1 MTITDQT
8 RSLPLGRGL
17 GERAIRFLITDYDFP
32 DVDAEIAQLRDAG
45 HDVRVAQCRTEDDL
59 VREAAA
65 CDGVLAQYVPV
76 GRKLFEA
83 RPEVRIVSRFG
94 AGFDT
99 VDTEEARRHGVWVAN
114 SPDYGVGEVA
124 THALGM
130 ALALVRHIPFYDRDV
145 RAGRWHYLSAG
156 ELRRP
161 STLTLGILGLGRIG
175 KRMAALSQPVF
186 GRIVACDPYLA
197 DADFPPYVGRVALE
211 ALWRESDLVSLHVP
225 LTPETRGIAG
235 HEAFAAMKPGSWL
248 VNTARGP
255 VADLAALLAALDSG
269 RLEAAALDVLPNEPP
284 VADHAVLRHPRVLLT
299 PHAAF
304 YSRQG
309 ERELRR
315 KAAQNLVDWART
327 GKPTYV
333 VVEGRS

>member
-1 MTITDQT
+1 M
-8 RSLPLGRGL
+8 
-17 GERAIRFLITDYDFP
+17 RFLISDYDFP
-32 DVDAEIAQLRDAG
+32 DVDLETAQLRAAG
-45 HDVRVAQCRTEDDL
+45 HEVKVARCRTEDEL
-59 VREAAA
+59 VREAAG
-65 CDGVLAQYVPV
+65 CDGILTQYVPI
-76 GRKLFEA
+76 GRKLFDA

-99 VDTEEARRHGVWVAN
+99 VDTEEAARHGVWVAN

-161 STLTLGILGLGRIG
+161 AGLTLGILGLGRIG
-175 KRMAALSQPVF
+175 KRLAALAQPAF
-186 GRIVACDPYLA
+186 GRIVACDPYIA
-197 DADFPPYVGRVALE
+197 DGDFPAYVERVALDR
-211 ALWRESDLVSLHVP
+211 LWREADLVSLHVP
-225 LTPETRGIAG
+225 LTAQTRRIAG
-235 HEAFAAMKPGSWL
+235 AQSFAAMKPGSFL
-248 VNTARGP
+248 VNTARGA
-255 VADLAALLAALDSG
+255 VVELDALLAALDSG

-304 YSRQG
+304 YSREG

-315 KAAQNLVDWART
+315 KAAQNLVDWAQKGR
-327 GKPTYV
+327 PTYV
-333 VVEGRS
+333 VVEGQRSPFPSTPRDI